1 MNVLSIL
8 ITLAV
13 GIAGYLRAKKMKI
26 TAPGMLGSM
35 ILVALVNAFTGFA
48 QMPGF
53 IKTIAQALSG
63 AYIGMQIAKKD
74 IRNFHYLIVPFL
86 ILIALF
92 TVNTFL
98 MAFIISKLF
107 KMDILTA
114 LLGCVPGGVSDMS
127 MLALDMGGDAGVV
140 ALMQTMRFF
149 GCLAIFPA
157 LIRSTTKEDGDSV
170 KDNRFINDNGN
181 LNTFLDK
188 FIRNDTEK
196 LVFTIIIT
204 LITGWIGK
212 LSGFPAGAM
221 VFPMFVVMFI
231 NVNSKVARI
240 PKEVK
245 LVAQILSGC
254 VVGASITP
262 QTVKTLPIAF
272 LPIVLLLASYF
283 AINLLFTE
291 ICVKHDYLDRKS
303 AMFASAPGGATD
315 MTLIAADLGADL
327 TKIALIQVMRAAY
340 VLAVIP
346 PLITLFIK
354 MISH

>member
-1 MNVLSIL
+1 MNFVRMIV
-8 ITLAV
+8 TLV
-13 GIAGYLRAKKMKI
+13 VGYLGYIIAKKLKI

-35 ILVALVNAFTGFA
+35 ILVALTNAFLGYA
-48 QMPGF
+48 YQPSF
-53 IKTIAQALSG
+53 IKTVAQRLSG

-74 IRNFHYLIVPFL
+74 IRNFHFLIVPFL

-92 TVNTFL
+92 TVNTFAISL
-98 MAFIISKLF
+98 VISKLF
-107 KMDILTA
+107 HMDILTA

-149 GCLAIFPA
+149 GCLAIFPSI
-157 LIRSTTKEDGDSV
+157 IRRTTEDEGDSV
-170 KDNRFINDNGN
+170 KDNRFVMENGN

-188 FIRNDTEK
+188 FIRTDTEK
-196 LVFTIIIT
+196 LIFTIIVT
-204 LITGWIGK
+204 LISGWIGK
-212 LSGFPAGAM
+212 WSGFPAGAM
-221 VFPMFVVMFI
+221 VFPMFVIMFI
-231 NVNSKVARI
+231 NCTTKVARI
-240 PKEVK
+240 PMEVK
-245 LVAQILSGC
+245 LIAQLLSGA

-262 QTVKTLPIAF
+262 STVQTLPTAL
-272 LPIVLLLASYF
+272 LPIILLLISYF
-283 AINLLFTE
+283 AINFLFTW
-291 ICVKHDYLDRKS
+291 ICVKHGYLDKKS

-346 PLITLFIK
+346 PLITIFIK
-354 MISH
+354 LINR

>member
-1 MNVLSIL
+1 MNVIKM
-8 ITLAV
+8 IVTLAV
-13 GIAGYLRAKKMKI
+13 GYLGYILAKKLKM

-35 ILVALVNAFTGFA
+35 ILVALSNAFLGYA
-48 QMPGF
+48 YEPSF
-53 IKTIAQALSG
+53 IKVIAQALSG
-63 AYIGMQIAKKD
+63 AFIGMQIAKKD
-74 IRNFHYLIVPFL
+74 LRNFHYLLIPFL
-86 ILIALF
+86 ILITLF
-92 TVNTFL
+92 TINTFV
-98 MAFIISKLF
+98 MAFIISRVF
-107 KMDILTA
+107 HMDMLTS

-127 MLALDMGGDAGVV
+127 MLAIDMGGDAGVV

-157 LIRSTTKEDGDSV
+157 LIRKTTRDEGDSQ
-170 KDNRFINDNGN
+170 KDNRFVTDNGN
-181 LNTFLDK
+181 LNTFLDR
-188 FIRNDTEK
+188 FIKTDREK
-196 LVFTIIIT
+196 LAFTIAVT

-212 LSGFPAGAM
+212 WSGFPAGAM
-221 VFPMFVVMFI
+221 VFPMFAVMFV
-231 NVNSKVARI
+231 NVTTKVARLPMDI
-240 PKEVK
+240 K
-245 LVAQILSGC
+245 LIAQIMSGS

-262 QTVKTLPIAF
+262 ETVKTLPSAF
-272 LPIVLLLASYF
+272 FPIVLLLASYF

-291 ICVKHDYLDRKS
+291 LCVKHGYLDRKS

-354 MISH
+354 LFN